1 MYLLEPNQ
9 IPSAVLVVTSTNV
22 NYWFDLWPYKWN
34 TKLSG
39 LADHERGL
47 ALNEPQSWPGD
58 QDLVSTKV
66 SEEKHLLIRLPS
78 ELVFPLAPRREHSL
92 FISQL
97 SLSDITAWFSDI
109 LSILKHSPQKE
120 PFSHFFTALWSC
132 CVTPYLD
139 VCLFAG
145 EGVWTITSAPRWSP
159 SRVEELCL

>member
-22 NYWFDLWPYKWN
+22 NYWYDLWPYKWN

-78 ELVFPLAPRREHSL
+78 ELVFPPAPSRENSL
-92 FISQL
+92 FISPL
-97 SLSDITAWFSDI
+97 SRSDISAWFSDI
-109 LSILKHSPQKE
+109 LSILKHKQFSKGALLSFFHCPVIMQPDTIFGGMFIYCGRSVDYHLSPQMK
-120 PFSHFFTALWSC
+120 S
-132 CVTPYLD
+132 
-139 VCLFAG
+139 
-145 EGVWTITSAPRWSP
+145 
-159 SRVEELCL
+159 